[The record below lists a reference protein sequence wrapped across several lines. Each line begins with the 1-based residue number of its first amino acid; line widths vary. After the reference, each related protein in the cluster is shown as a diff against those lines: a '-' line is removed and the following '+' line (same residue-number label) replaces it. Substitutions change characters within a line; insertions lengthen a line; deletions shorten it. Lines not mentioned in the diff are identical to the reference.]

1 MDPLKIAGGVLV
13 ALGFAFRAISL
24 AYFAK
29 RARSQPLDDPRARRR
44 FEGRRHRALVI
55 DALFVVLGFY
65 LILTK

>member
-1 MDPLKIAGGVLV
+1 MDPIKIIGGGMVL
-13 ALGFAFRAISL
+13 LGCIFRAISL

-29 RARSQPLDDPRARRR
+29 RARAVPDNPRARRQ
-44 FEGRRHRALVI
+44 FEARRQRALVI